1 MLVDGEVQALSP
13 ADGTVLTSLPVSDD
27 VQVGPAGP
35 VTLVRVDGRLHALD
49 GTTGATLWDVPAL
62 GLPTPPPAAK
72 DDRTVAALLVP
83 EDGAFV
89 QRDPSTGAELG
100 RFAAVD
106 LPAGGTATQV
116 GPVVV
121 LRLPERVLGYR

>member
-1 MLVDGEVQALSP
+1 VDGEVEALSP

-27 VQVGPAGP
+27 VQVGSAGP

-49 GTTGATLWDVPAL
+49 GTSGASLWDVPSL

-72 DDRTVAALLVP
+72 DDRTPAALLVP

-89 QRDPSTGAELG
+89 QRDPTTGAELG
-100 RFAAVD
+100 RSTAAD
-106 LPAGGTATQV
+106 LSDGGTATQV

-121 LRLPERVLGYR
+121 LRLPERMLGYR